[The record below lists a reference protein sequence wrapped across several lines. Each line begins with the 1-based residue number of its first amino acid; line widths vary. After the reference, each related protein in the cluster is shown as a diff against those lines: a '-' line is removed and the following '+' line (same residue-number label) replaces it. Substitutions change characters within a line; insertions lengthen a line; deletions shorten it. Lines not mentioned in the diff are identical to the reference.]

1 MIITLYLKAPDI
13 EIDVAVDEPVPKGTR
28 AWSEQELWH
37 VLNNN
42 PSPSEFR
49 AIESARRIFG
59 GRVLV
64 DGVSQEPVRVY
75 DADDTDFLDM

>member
-1 MIITLYLKAPDI
+1 MIVTLYLKAPDV
-13 EIDVAVDEPVPKGTR
+13 EIDVAIDEPVPKGTR

-42 PSPSEFR
+42 PSPSEFKV
-49 AIESARRIFG
+49 IESARRIFG

-64 DGVSQEPVRVY
+64 DDSNPEPVY
-75 DADDTDFLDM
+75 AYEADTDFLDM

>member
-1 MIITLYLKAPDI
+1 VIITLYLKTPDV
-13 EIDVAVDEPVPKGTR
+13 EIDVAVDEPAPKGTR

-37 VLNNN
+37 VLNND

-49 AIESARRIFG
+49 VIESARRIFG

-64 DGVSQEPVRVY
+64 DGEKQEQLLRSY
-75 DADDTDFLDM
+75 GEDTEFLDM

>member
-1 MIITLYLKAPDI
+1 MIVTLYLKAPDV

-37 VLNNN
+37 VMNKN
-42 PSPSEFR
+42 PTPSEFKV
-49 AIESARRIFG
+49 IERARRIFG

-64 DGVSQEPVRVY
+64 DDANPEPVY
-75 DADDTDFLDM
+75 AYEAGADFLDM

>member
-1 MIITLYLKAPDI
+1 VIITLYLKAPDI

-64 DGVSQEPVRVY
+64 DGEKSEQPIRVY
-75 DADDTDFLDM
+75 DEDADFLDM